1 MLIITSEHPSSEDN
15 FERKF
20 QSNIST
26 SNQIFEQPEEELI
39 GFKGKEQN
47 GTKQV
52 LIITHWKLIA
62 YYHF

>member
-1 MLIITSEHPSSEDN
+1 MGLEISLKAISRLWVFVDN

-20 QSNIST
+20 QSNISP

-39 GFKGKEQN
+39 GFKGGKQN

-52 LIITHWKLIA
+52 LIITH
-62 YYHF
+62 